1 MDLRKRKI
9 VTLRNHNKIIIRK
22 FYFQIYSSQLS
33 NHVSITFQNL
43 FGSKHCT
50 IVRLAVYS
58 IYCRAIYSI
67 SWLILME
74 KNKKNLCIEF
84 INFNSL
90 CETFR
95 RYDYW
100 PCAKL
105 LVCKLVCNVKKK
117 EKKWN
122 HKQRKCGIKN
132 LRGSMK
138 FTDNEEVYRWC
149 IVNYK
154 SYRTRGWKL

>member
-74 KNKKNLCIEF
+74 NKKKNLCIEF

-132 LRGSMK
+132 LPRIDEIYG
-138 FTDNEEVYRWC
+138 
-149 IVNYK
+149 
-154 SYRTRGWKL
+154 